1 MGRSIINH
9 SKKKIMRRYLL
20 IISAALV
27 LFTTSGCLKDTP
39 STDLT
44 HLGTVIEMMYP
55 AGAQYNG
62 VGTGLEFFGGDQI
75 TFSFLDASD
84 TVWYYGN
91 IAGPNTLSKPLTTN
105 MVIDDSALQDNF
117 ANDGLTYSPLPDS
130 CYKLVQT
137 SGTVPAGKR
146 IDTFAIVIYPAK
158 IDLTQNYGLPIQL
171 QAPGYTVASNFSIMY
186 LHTLGAP
193 IGGLY
198 NQTTTIYYDSAGTGP
213 AATNTGPAI
222 FTPLDNSDIEVYTT
236 DSTSLGYIL
245 SFTNTNGAAVAGSF
259 SVSIDPNTIPKHAS
273 IIGGPTLVAANPTTG
288 VYTFNVI
295 VNTGTEEK
303 NITDSFTFVSKN

>member
-1 MGRSIINH
+1 
-9 SKKKIMRRYLL
+9 MRRYLF

-27 LFTTSGCLKDTP
+27 LFTTTGCLKDTP

-75 TFSFLDASD
+75 TFNFLDAAD

-91 IAGPNTLSKPLTTN
+91 IAGPNTLGKTLTTN
-105 MVIDDSALQDNF
+105 IVVDDSALQDNA
-117 ANDGLTYSPLPDS
+117 ANDGLTYTALPDS

-137 SGTVPAGKR
+137 SATVPAGKR
-146 IDTFAIVIYPAK
+146 IDTFAIVIYPGK

-193 IGGLY
+193 IGGQYDL
-198 NQTTTIYYDSAGTGP
+198 TSIMHTDSAGTSSP
-213 AATNTGPAI
+213 APPQDLGSVI
-222 FTPLDNSDIEVYTT
+222 FTPLDNSDVEVVSGDTT
-236 DSTSLGYIL
+236 GISYVI
-245 SFTNTNGAAVAGSF
+245 SFTNTNGQAVANSAT
-259 SVSIDPNTIPKHAS
+259 VAVDPNTLPAHAA
-273 IIGGPTLVAANPTTG
+273 ITYGPVMVAQDETNKIFTIKMVVSYGSGA
-288 VYTFNVI
+288 YSR
-295 VNTGTEEK
+295 
-303 NITDSFTFVSKN
+303 NITDTYTFISKN